1 MRDTVSLD
9 QGALFLVGG
18 LPCVIPLPLARVP
31 RVIPFSL
38 AGGVPRVIPFSVAVV
53 RHVIPCCFAG
63 VSCVIQWSS
72 AGVPFSSGPLA
83 TSVIP
88 FSLAGGHVWFRFPCR
103 GDCSV

>member
-1 MRDTVSLD
+1 MRDSVSLD
-9 QGALFLVGG
+9 RGARFLVGG

-53 RHVIPCCFAG
+53 RHVIPCCLAG

-72 AGVPFSSGPLA
+72 SGVPFSLRPLG
-83 TSVIP
+83 VIP
-88 FSLAGGHVWFRFPCR
+88 FSLSAGVPHVIPCSLPR
-103 GDCSV
+103 